1 VVGPRR
7 FASPV
12 DILARAVERSEAALV
27 LVLDSL
33 EDPQNVGTLLRSAEA
48 AGVHGVVF
56 PTRRQAPLSPAAVKA
71 SAGAVEH
78 LLLAPVDDLAGAL
91 SDLRTRGLRVVG
103 AEAGAPLT
111 ARQADLRGPLAIVV
125 GSEGQ
130 GLSPAVRRRCD
141 FVVRIPMRGAIH
153 SLNAAV
159 AGSIL
164 VFEAVSQ
171 RDPEGRGERDSATTG
186 TPRPV
191 SPEAAL
197 LADEG
202 GERSAEPAD
211 QDAGDAAEATESPP
225 PGVPD
230 EPESIESPPA
240 EDGLLPG
247 EPERDRA

>member
-1 VVGPRR
+1 
-7 FASPV
+7 
-12 DILARAVERSEAALV
+12 
-27 LVLDSL
+27 
-33 EDPQNVGTLLRSAEA
+33 
-48 AGVHGVVF
+48 
-56 PTRRQAPLSPAAVKA
+56 
-71 SAGAVEH
+71 
-78 LLLAPVDDLAGAL
+78 
-91 SDLRTRGLRVVG
+91 
-103 AEAGAPLT
+103 
-111 ARQADLRGPLAIVV
+111 
-125 GSEGQ
+125 
-130 GLSPAVRRRCD
+130 
-141 FVVRIPMRGAIH
+141 MRGAIH

-191 SPEAAL
+191 SPAAAL

-202 GERSAEPAD
+202 GEGSAEPAD
-211 QDAGDAAEATESPP
+211 QDAGDAAEANESPP